1 MIYLAGLPPMFPY
14 YIEDTP
20 EDIQALAT
28 ILILPRPGVPNGSSF
43 AITSDAPLGKRRL
56 WLSEASLKT
65 LSGMRA
71 VPSMYEVLEAKT
83 GE

>member
-1 MIYLAGLPPMFPY
+1 MTYLAGLPSMFPY

-28 ILILPRPGVPNGSSF
+28 ILILPRQSAPNGSSF
-43 AITSDAPLGKRRL
+43 AITSDAPRGKRRL

-65 LSGMRA
+65 LTGMRA
-71 VPSMYEVLEAKT
+71 IPNLYEARKAGT